1 VRRVPALLVLLFLV
15 TPIVEIYVILQVG
28 QLLGAWPTVAL
39 LLGESLLGAWIVRR
53 EGRRAWLELRRA
65 LASARM
71 PDRELADAALLLIG
85 GTLLLTPGFVT
96 DAAGFLLVLPPT
108 RAVARRLLL
117 RWIARRAAAAG
128 TGLVAGLAFG
138 GSRSGDSRGV
148 RPPRDA
154 RPPGRVVP
162 GQVVPGDAAPGTG
175 PGDGTGSGDGTRPG
189 ENRRADGPGERPP
202 RR

>member
-1 VRRVPALLVLLFLV
+1 MREVPALLVLLFLV
-15 TPIVEIYVILQVG
+15 TPIVEIYVVLQVG

-39 LLGESLLGAWIVRR
+39 LLAESLLGAWIVRR
-53 EGRRAWLELRRA
+53 EGRRAWFELRRA
-65 LASARM
+65 LASARI
-71 PDRELADAALLLIG
+71 PDRELADGALLLIG

-128 TGLVAGLAFG
+128 PGLVAGLAFG
-138 GSRSGDSRGV
+138 RSRPGDTRSGDGRGV
-148 RPPRDA
+148 RPGPNA

-162 GQVVPGDAAPGTG
+162 GEVVPGDVAPGAG
-175 PGDGTGSGDGTRPG
+175 PG
-189 ENRRADGPGERPP
+189 EERRADGPGERPP